1 MKYYYTL
8 TEKAKTQNMD
18 RIHRR
23 QAEMWNIALLFI
35 AGGTHS

>member
-8 TEKAKTQNMD
+8 TEKARIQNMD
-18 RIHRR
+18 RIHHR

-35 AGGTHS
+35 PGGIHS